1 MSGNR
6 LLAPLKGAM
15 RIENSVAEAR
25 CKQAP
30 KSRTFPQLYQ
40 AARKAG
46 PIIRMIIW
54 ADRKS
59 VMVAVLRGFGAERK
73 GELGEKT

>member
-1 MSGNR
+1 
-6 LLAPLKGAM
+6 M

-25 CKQAP
+25 FEQAP
-30 KSRTFPQLYQ
+30 KSRTFPQLHQ

-46 PIIRMIIW
+46 PIIRMIIAAMIW

-59 VMVAVLRGFGAERK
+59 VMVAVLTAFWPGKEG
-73 GELGEKT
+73 GIGTDKTR